1 MLFIARTVRTS
12 GEQRRNNANNSLYM
26 NNKNDKAIAGLEN
39 DIREMKFGTIGGLM
53 ICNGRIREEA
63 LPRKRYT
70 RKPRSSAPH
79 DPQSG
84 SINLFDA
91 LQDFRRD
98 IEELRG
104 DWAVTIKVAHS
115 LPLSWDREPVGSS

>member
-1 MLFIARTVRTS
+1 
-12 GEQRRNNANNSLYM
+12 M

-53 ICNGRIREEA
+53 ICNGRIREES
-63 LPRKRYT
+63 LPRKRCT
-70 RKPRSSAPH
+70 RKPH

-91 LQDFRRD
+91 PQDFRRD